1 MAHNTVKAGLS
12 ALVERLNLFPQG
24 VPESELLHKILQ
36 ILFKENEAGL
46 VAALPIKPFNSSK
59 AAKIWQIPEIKAR
72 NILESLADK
81 GLLVDMAHGKNTLY
95 ALPPPM
101 AGFFEFSLMRVRSD
115 IDQKALS
122 ELFYQY
128 LNVEEDFIR
137 QLFTEGETQLGRIF
151 VNEQALLQ
159 KSNLMVLDYEKASE
173 VIETAS
179 SLAVGMCYCR
189 HKMLHLDRA
198 CSAPMDICMTFNVAA
213 ESLIRHGN
221 ARRIDKKECYDLLQR
236 AYDNNLVQFG
246 ENVREKVNFIC
257 NCCGCCCEALLAAK
271 RFAILHPVHTTNFLP
286 EVIKEKCVG
295 CGKCVIVCPVA
306 SIRLI
311 SADDSMDTMR
321 KVAQVNVET
330 CLGCGLCF
338 KERTHDCIDLKTRDK
353 RVITPV
359 NGTHLRVLMAIERG
373 KLQNFIFDN
382 RVLWHHRALAAVLG
396 AILALPPVKLVLANE
411 QLKSRYLAFISERF
425 EKHYY
430 RLPDEEID

>member
-1 MAHNTVKAGLS
+1 MAHHTVKAGFA
-12 ALVERLNLFPQG
+12 ALVDRLNLYPQG
-24 VPESELLHKILQ
+24 AHESDLLYKILQ
-36 ILFKENEAGL
+36 ILFKEKEASL
-46 VAALPIKPFNSSK
+46 VAALPIKPFTVKK
-59 AAKIWQIPEIKAR
+59 AGLIWGMSEVKAR

-81 GLLVDMAHGKNTLY
+81 GLLVDMAHGKDTLY

-122 ELFYQY
+122 ELFFQY
-128 LNVEEDFIR
+128 LNVEEDFIKE
-137 QLFTEGETQLGRIF
+137 LFTEGETQLGRVF
-151 VNEQALLQ
+151 VNEQAVSQ

-179 SLAVGMCYCR
+179 ALAVGMCYCR

-198 CSAPMDICMTFNVAA
+198 CSAPMDICMTFNTAA

-221 ARRIDKKECYDLLQR
+221 ARRISRKECFALLQQ

-286 EVIKEKCVG
+286 EIIKDKCVG
-295 CGKCVIVCPVA
+295 CGKCASVCPVECI
-306 SIRLI
+306 SMV
-311 SADDSMDTMR
+311 SADDPEAPLR
-321 KVAQVNVET
+321 KVARINVET

-338 KERTHDCIDLKTRDK
+338 KNRSHDCIDLKARDK

-396 AILALPPVKLVLANE
+396 AILSLPPVKQILANK
-411 QLKSRYLAFISERF
+411 QIKSRYLAFLSERF
-425 EKHYY
+425 EKQYY
-430 RLPDEEID
+430 R

>member
-1 MAHNTVKAGLS
+1 MAHNTVKAGFS
-12 ALVERLNLFPQG
+12 ALVERLNLYPQG
-24 VPESELLHKILQ
+24 ATASELLYKILQ
-36 ILFKENEAGL
+36 ILFKDNEASL
-46 VAALPIKPFNSSK
+46 VAALPIKPFTSRR
-59 AAKIWQIPEIKAR
+59 AASIWQMPEAKAR
-72 NILESLADK
+72 DILESLADK

-95 ALPPPM
+95 SLPPPM

-122 ELFYQY
+122 ELFFQY
-128 LNVEEDFIR
+128 LNVEEDFIKD
-137 QLFTEGETQLGRIF
+137 LFTEGETQLGRVF
-151 VNEQALLQ
+151 VNEQAISQ

-173 VIETAS
+173 VFETAS
-179 SLAVGMCYCR
+179 AMAVGMCYCR
-189 HKMLHLDRA
+189 HKMLHLGRA
-198 CSAPMDICMTFNVAA
+198 CEAPMDICMTFNVAA

-221 ARRIDKKECYDLLQR
+221 ARRIDKKECYDLLQQ

-246 ENVREKVNFIC
+246 ENVRESVNFIC

-271 RFAILHPVHTTNFLP
+271 KFAILHPVHTTNFLP
-286 EVIKEKCVG
+286 EIIKDKCVG
-295 CGKCVIVCPVA
+295 CGKCVSVCPVA
-306 SIRLI
+306 SISLV
-311 SADDSMDTMR
+311 SADDSSAPTR
-321 KVAQVNVET
+321 KVAQVNVEA

-338 KERTHDCIDLKTRDK
+338 KNRTRDCIDLKARDK

-396 AILALPPVKLVLANE
+396 AILSLPPVKQALANE
-411 QLKSRYLAFISERF
+411 QIKSRYLAFISERF

-430 RLPDEEID
+430 RPADEKR